1 MFPRMSGL
9 SSGVKGLAGRAK
21 STGGRATMGVHH
33 GLAGGG
39 AFMSRDVINRSLFFH

>member
-1 MFPRMSGL
+1 MFPRMSGM

-21 STGGRATMGVHH
+21 STGGRAAMGVHK

-39 AFMSRDVINRSLFFH
+39 AFMGRNVIDCSFFFY

>member
-1 MFPRMSGL
+1 MFARLSGM

-21 STGGRATMGVHH
+21 STGGRAAMGVHH

-39 AFMSRDVINRSLFFH
+39 AFMTRNVVNRSLLFY

>member
-21 STGGRATMGVHH
+21 STGGRATMGVHK

-39 AFMSRDVINRSLFFH
+39 AFMGRNVINC